1 MPTFETP
8 TYALQN
14 PARANPSRRLAPNVV
29 NAQIA
34 VAQVSYTLVGTEAAN
49 DIINLC
55 ILPPGCIPIPALS
68 SVACADPGTAL
79 VLDIGTAADVDALAD
94 GIVLS
99 AGGVIPFAGATLPL
113 ATSAITPTALVAD
126 TATGTTGNTRV
137 YATVMTATSL
147 TASVVLT
154 FTIAYEIGG

>member
-8 TYALQN
+8 TYDLQD
-14 PARANPSRRLAPNVV
+14 PARANPARRLAPNIV

-34 VAQVSYTLVGTEAAN
+34 VAQVSYTLVATEAAD

-55 ILPPGCIPIPALS
+55 ILPPGAVPIPALS

-79 VLDIGTAADVDALAD
+79 VLDVGTDANDDALAD

-99 AGGVIPFAGATLPL
+99 AGGVIPFAGGTLPL
-113 ATSAITPTALVAD
+113 AVGAITPTALVAD
-126 TATGTTGNTRV
+126 TASGTTGNTRV
-137 YATVMTATSL
+137 YATVKTATSL
-147 TASVVLT
+147 TADVVLT
-154 FTIAYEIGG
+154 FTIAYKIGG